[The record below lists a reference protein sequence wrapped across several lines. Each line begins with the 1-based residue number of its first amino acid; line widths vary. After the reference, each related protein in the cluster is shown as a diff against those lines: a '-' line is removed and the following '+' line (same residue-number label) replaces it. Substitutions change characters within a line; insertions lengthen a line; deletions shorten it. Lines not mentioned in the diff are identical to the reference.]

1 MCGIVGYIGNKQAL
15 PIIIE
20 GIKRLEYRGYDSS
33 GIAIINTDGE
43 LVIHKKEGKIVELEQ
58 SFPKGVNFETHLG
71 IAHTRWATHGEPTT
85 LNAHPHIDCTG
96 KIAVVHNGIIENYK
110 LLRTKLEQEGHIFV
124 SDTDTEV
131 IAHLIEQFYLKCN
144 DMHNAVRMM
153 LKQVEGTLGIAAIN
167 LDVPDKLYAAR
178 RGSPLIIGV
187 GDGQNFIASDAAALV
202 VHTKNV
208 IYLQDDETAEI
219 SANDFTIKT
228 ITDDEVQREISKINW
243 DISMID
249 KGEYD
254 FFMMKEIFEQPTTIA
269 NAFRGRIMDVYN
281 TSRLGGISLSV
292 EELNSIKKICIVACG
307 TSWHAGMVGQYL
319 IEDIAKIPVRVEYAS
334 EFRYRD
340 PLLNPETLVVVI
352 SQSGETAD
360 TLAALR
366 EARARGTKVMGIT
379 NVVGS
384 SIARETDFGSYIHA
398 GAEIGVASTKAFT
411 SQITVLFL
419 LALLLGRMRSV
430 SPRDGAEYIK
440 ELKSIPAK
448 VSEILSMDS
457 GIRAI
462 AEKYKNAT
470 NALYLGRGI
479 NFPVALE
486 GALKLKEIS
495 YIHAEGYPAAEMKHG
510 PIALIDENMPVIVV
524 APDDF
529 VYTKI
534 LNNIEEVKTRKGKII
549 VVANEPSNGLEDLAD
564 DIIFIPRTLPALTPL
579 LTVIP
584 LQLFAYHV
592 AVQRDLDVD
601 QPRNLAKSVT
611 VE

>member
-15 PIIIE
+15 PIVIE

-33 GIAIINTDGE
+33 GIAIINSDDE

-58 SFPKGVNFETHLG
+58 SFPKGVNFDAHLG

-110 LLRTKLEQEGHIFV
+110 LLREKLEREGHTFT

-131 IAHLIEQFYLKCN
+131 IAHLIEQFYLQCKN
-144 DMHNAVRMM
+144 MHNAVRMM

-167 LDVPDKLYAAR
+167 LDIPDKLYAAR

-208 IYLQDDETAEI
+208 IYLQDDETAEV

-228 ITDDEVQREISKINW
+228 IADDEVQREISKINW
-243 DISMID
+243 DISMIN

-254 FFMMKEIFEQPTTIA
+254 FFMLKEIFEQPTTIA
-269 NAFRGRIMDVYN
+269 NAFRGRIMDMFN
-281 TSRLGGISLSV
+281 TSRLGGISLSIDWM
-292 EELNSIKKICIVACG
+292 NKIKNICIVACG

-366 EARARGTKVMGIT
+366 EARTRGTKVMGIT

-419 LALLLGRMRSV
+419 LALLLGRMRTV

-440 ELKSIPAK
+440 ELKSIPGK
-448 VSEILSMDS
+448 VSEILSRDS
-457 GIRAI
+457 EIKSI
-462 AEKYKNAT
+462 ADKYKNAT

-495 YIHAEGYPAAEMKHG
+495 TSTQK
-510 PIALIDENMPVIVV
+510 D
-524 APDDF
+524 
-529 VYTKI
+529 I
-534 LNNIEEVKTRKGKII
+534 L
-549 VVANEPSNGLEDLAD
+549 
-564 DIIFIPRTLPALTPL
+564 
-579 LTVIP
+579 
-584 LQLFAYHV
+584 LQ
-592 AVQRDLDVD
+592 
-601 QPRNLAKSVT
+601 K
-611 VE
+611 

>member
-71 IAHTRWATHGEPTT
+71 IAHTRWATHGEPTA

-110 LLRTKLEQEGHIFV
+110 LLRDKLEREGHTFI

-131 IAHLIEQFYLKCN
+131 IAHLIEQFYLKCH

-167 LDVPDKLYAAR
+167 LDVPEKLYAAR

-187 GDGQNFIASDAAALV
+187 GDDQNFIASDAAALV

-219 SANDFTIKT
+219 SADDFTIKT

-269 NAFRGRIMDVYN
+269 NAFRGRIMDIYN

-319 IEDIAKIPVRVEYAS
+319 PDGFQITPEIVSTQLRIQIAFTEREDNAGIFFVANLLAQLINRLIATGQHNRLVHTHNSLQLLGQRLGKAECQCITKKAEQRQFDIGS
-334 EFRYRD
+334 GRD
-340 PLLNPETLVVVI
+340 PGVFEIIGHWIGHPVV
-352 SQSGETAD
+352 
-360 TLAALR
+360 
-366 EARARGTKVMGIT
+366 
-379 NVVGS
+379 
-384 SIARETDFGSYIHA
+384 
-398 GAEIGVASTKAFT
+398 
-411 SQITVLFL
+411 
-419 LALLLGRMRSV
+419 LALYRIDLLVIDCKARQ
-430 SPRDGAEYIK
+430 
-440 ELKSIPAK
+440 
-448 VSEILSMDS
+448 
-457 GIRAI
+457 
-462 AEKYKNAT
+462 
-470 NALYLGRGI
+470 
-479 NFPVALE
+479 
-486 GALKLKEIS
+486 
-495 YIHAEGYPAAEMKHG
+495 
-510 PIALIDENMPVIVV
+510 LIC
-524 APDDF
+524 
-529 VYTKI
+529 
-534 LNNIEEVKTRKGKII
+534 TRC
-549 VVANEPSNGLEDLAD
+549 
-564 DIIFIPRTLPALTPL
+564 
-579 LTVIP
+579 
-584 LQLFAYHV
+584 
-592 AVQRDLDVD
+592 
-601 QPRNLAKSVT
+601 
-611 VE
+611 